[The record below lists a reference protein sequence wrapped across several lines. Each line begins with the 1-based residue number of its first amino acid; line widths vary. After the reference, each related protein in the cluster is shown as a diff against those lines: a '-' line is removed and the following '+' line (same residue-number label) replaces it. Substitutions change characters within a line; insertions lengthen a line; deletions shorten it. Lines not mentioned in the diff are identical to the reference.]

1 MRKTIIGTAALAA
14 TMLTTFA
21 MAQETEAEAGALPEE
36 AAPELTQDTSA
47 PQAAE
52 ETMPVFVSGEVVQ
65 ELPEESTP
73 ELTGDVPAAES
84 LRELVSDIAAPQEMT
99 DEMRC
104 LAGAVYF
111 EARGEPLAGQLAV
124 AQVVINRSGSNRF
137 PSSYCGVVYQRAQFS
152 FVRGGT
158 MPRIKT
164 GSAAWAR
171 AKKIA
176 RIAHQGLWDSE
187 AQDSP
192 VFPRD
197 LCKPTLGAQENTPRS
212 DQDAY
217 FLPLIGS
224 CWIRRAVRILAGG
237 PFSHQSPIST
247 QTGVWSDDFSRPRYS
262 LSTPAL
268 VMRSASSGD
277 KQDVIDPETVVALP
291 RARLVVPERPDPAAR
306 VERVDRVGPAIG
318 QHARIGIAA
327 FRLHQ
332 CIARHRLG

>member
-36 AAPELTQDTSA
+36 AAPELTQDTPT

-65 ELPEESTP
+65 ELPEEPTP

-124 AQVVINRSGSNRF
+124 AQVVINRSESNRF

-187 AQDSP
+187 AQDSLYFHATY
-192 VFPRD
+192 VSPRWAR
-197 LCKPTLGAQENTPRS
+197 KKT
-212 DQDAY
+212 
-217 FLPLIGS
+217 
-224 CWIRRAVRILAGG
+224 RRA
-237 PFSHQSPIST
+237 
-247 QTGVWSDDFSRPRYS
+247 
-262 LSTPAL
+262 
-268 VMRSASSGD
+268 
-277 KQDVIDPETVVALP
+277 
-291 RARLVVPERPDPAAR
+291 
-306 VERVDRVGPAIG
+306 AIKT
-318 QHARIGIAA
+318 HIFYR
-327 FRLHQ
+327 
-332 CIARHRLG
+332 